1 MNMRQYEHFDILF
14 SIGNGQSYKD
24 YLDNVMN
31 LTAVVWHKDYLV
43 VDGDLVTGADDG
55 RVDLLSVF

>member
-1 MNMRQYEHFDILF
+1 M
-14 SIGNGQSYKD
+14 
-24 YLDNVMN
+24 MN